1 MSEKTFFFRALV
13 VIWQHTNL
21 QVNTGKTEDR
31 CFPRVN
37 AFGREFRNSLQQTQL
52 VTLYLK

>member
-1 MSEKTFFFRALV
+1 MSEKTFFFSTLI
-13 VIWQHTNL
+13 VIWQYMNL
-21 QVNTGKTEDR
+21 QVSTGTTEDR

-37 AFGREFRNSLQQTQL
+37 AFGREFKNSLQQTQL